1 MLTMPL
7 WNIRN
12 KLCEAATKLS
22 LARNVEE
29 RHEFWCR
36 NGDQG
41 SKIGNYKCKISI
53 SIGCFKCYLYK
64 DAINEICQFPQFMGV
79 AINFIIFRSVPWDKL
94 TLDFMWS
101 PVLRV
106 TGGQRVNVCVAYHT
120 PVTARP

>member
-12 KLCEAATKLS
+12 KLCEAATKFS

-41 SKIGNYKCKISI
+41 FQNRKLQIQNFHLYWMFQMLSLERRYQRNLPIS
-53 SIGCFKCYLYK
+53 
-64 DAINEICQFPQFMGV
+64 A
-79 AINFIIFRSVPWDKL
+79 
-94 TLDFMWS
+94 
-101 PVLRV
+101 VLWV
-106 TGGQRVNVCVAYHT
+106 SQ
-120 PVTARP
+120 